1 MGAVYD
7 QNKHKWYQDSF
18 SSSFEVPDVMK
29 EKKEFTF
36 KVIIIVFAVCVGS
49 VLLCYFL
56 RRKYISKKDTLC
68 DKMIEYSVL
77 QHF

>member
-1 MGAVYD
+1 MATVKVYD

-49 VLLCYFL
+49 GLLCYFL
-56 RRKYISKKDTLC
+56 RRKYISKKDKDTLC
-68 DKMIEYSVL
+68 DKMIE
-77 QHF
+77 